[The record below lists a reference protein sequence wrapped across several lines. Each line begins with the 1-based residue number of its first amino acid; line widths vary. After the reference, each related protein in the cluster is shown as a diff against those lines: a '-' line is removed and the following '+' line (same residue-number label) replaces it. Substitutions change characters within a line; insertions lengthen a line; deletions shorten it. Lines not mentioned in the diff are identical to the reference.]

1 MRKDQD
7 GKQSSANKVK
17 EIKLRQSDEKY
28 ILNQWLIT
36 MNRLIVLQG
45 EPTEYS
51 EIDWEITVLFSNRI
65 PVFPI
70 DDIFSYSEK
79 VYI

>member
-1 MRKDQD
+1 M
-7 GKQSSANKVK
+7 
-17 EIKLRQSDEKY
+17 
-28 ILNQWLIT
+28 LNQWLIT

-70 DDIFSYSEK
+70 DYNFSYSEK